1 MHQSPV
7 RGASN
12 SALAGHRTVGGA
24 LRLGDPSAL
33 RSGPGTCTLACP
45 SGVKSCIPKPWI
57 AVAGVYALMFDGMG
71 NVWAVTDGA
80 GSRVPASTT
89 RPKAALSPVME
100 LQIGAR

>member
-1 MHQSPV
+1 
-7 RGASN
+7 
-12 SALAGHRTVGGA
+12 
-24 LRLGDPSAL
+24 
-33 RSGPGTCTLACP
+33 
-45 SGVKSCIPKPWI
+45 
-57 AVAGVYALMFDGMG
+57 MFDGMG